1 MAVQR
6 ETGAHR
12 AVKVIERSKLES
24 VISVGQTLKSVIE
37 EEEEDEEEES
47 KGFELGKSAGFLK
60 QLTKKVG

>member
-24 VISVGQTLKSVIE
+24 VIEREQTQQKEDTNEESE
-37 EEEEDEEEES
+37 EEKE
-47 KGFELGKSAGFLK
+47 KTTA
-60 QLTKKVG
+60 